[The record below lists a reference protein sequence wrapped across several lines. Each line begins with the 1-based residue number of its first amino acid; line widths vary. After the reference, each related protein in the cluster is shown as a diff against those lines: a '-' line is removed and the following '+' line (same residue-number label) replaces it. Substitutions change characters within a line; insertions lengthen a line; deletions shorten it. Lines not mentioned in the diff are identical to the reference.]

1 MAQRLGDL
9 LLAKGVLDAQQ
20 LGKARAL
27 QKSKRVPLGEAVV
40 SLGFADESV
49 VWRTLARQQKL
60 AYVDLDADLAKG
72 GRIRSALID
81 LVPREVVEE
90 NLVLPVALKDGKL
103 VLAVDDPLKTYAL
116 DSLQFVLDRDLVAVL
131 SRGREPRSADS
142 ELSPAIG

>member
-103 VLAVDDPLKTYAL
+103 VLAVDDPLKT
-116 DSLQFVLDRDLVAVL
+116 
-131 SRGREPRSADS
+131 
-142 ELSPAIG
+142 